1 MRNRWGTRLT
11 VAVSAL
17 AVAGLGLVSAGAGAA
32 MASTGTSGPGGWQF
46 LTFDSNWNA
55 TNGIVT
61 TGGGQPTT
69 QYQATVQQPINAPG
83 QIPSVFSNKARTIPV
98 KYQVQS
104 RTCTPGTS
112 TLYPGVLK
120 SFAASENPG
129 LIATNLNWT
138 PPSGSGLTVDQISS
152 LVADFTWTQGG
163 DHTGSLRW
171 QIDTPDGALYVYY
184 GDSSTDF
191 QTDSNGPDYYSGTNM
206 MGLTDIR
213 AEFQGFSNPKYD
225 KLANIFGEA
234 APTASYGTI
243 GQEPVLDIG
252 LVTDSGFAG
261 DQQVALQD
269 ASIVTPAGTSTYVP
283 GTVGTTASC
292 TGWTNDT
299 TDPMWLYLAKVSG
312 GTPPAQIDESVIDN
326 TQGDTGG
333 QFRVVNGFYMYNL
346 PLSQLTDLTASYT
359 IGISPN
365 SDGSN
370 PVGLVSFGL
379 K

>member
-1 MRNRWGTRLT
+1 MRIRWGTRLT

-17 AVAGLGLVSAGAGAA
+17 AAAGLGLVSAGAGAA
-32 MASTGTSGPGGWQF
+32 MASTGTSGPGSWQF
-46 LTFDSNWNA
+46 QTFDSNWHV

-83 QIPSVFSNKARTIPV
+83 QIPSVFSNKTRTIPV

-112 TLYPGVLK
+112 TTYPGVLK
-120 SFAASENPG
+120 SFAASENPS
-129 LIATNLNWT
+129 LIATNLNWA
-138 PPSGSGLTVDQISS
+138 PPSGSGLTVGQISS
-152 LVADFTWTQGG
+152 LVAHFTWTQGS
-163 DHTGSLRW
+163 DHGGSLRW

-191 QTDSNGPDYYSGTNM
+191 QTDSNGPDFYSGTNM

-213 AEFQGFSNPKYD
+213 AEFQGFSNPEYD
-225 KLANIFGEA
+225 TLSNIFQAA
-234 APTASYGTI
+234 APTPSYGTI

-252 LVTDSGFAG
+252 LVTDSGWGG
-261 DQQVALQD
+261 DQQVTLQD
-269 ASIVTPAGTSTYVP
+269 AAIITPAGTSTYVP
-283 GTVGTTASC
+283 GTVSTTASC
-292 TGWTNDT
+292 TSWTNDT
-299 TDPMWLYLAKVSG
+299 TDPMWLYLAKTSG
-312 GTPPAQIDESVIDN
+312 STPAQQIDESLIDN

-346 PLSQLTDLTASYT
+346 PLSQLTDLTATYT